1 MKPGEK
7 VALLAIIVN
16 FILFIVKY
24 AAAFFSGSI
33 SLKAEAFHTFADLIG
48 SVTVFIGLKL
58 AKRKSKLFPYGLYK
72 IENIFSVIIAGVIFY
87 TGYEIALEAKNITVA
102 AVAHSEVIILSL
114 LFSIAVTFLF
124 ARYEKKVGQ
133 KINSPMILADA
144 AHIHMDVLSNIVV
157 LGAILSNLMGYH
169 IEKFA
174 AFIVVLFIIKTGWHI
189 LIDGLRVLL
198 DASIDPESLGKVV
211 KIMEQVPEVVEIK
224 MLTGRSS
231 GAFKFIEAT
240 IVLQTHD
247 LDKAHFLVDKIE
259 YDVKKA
265 VSNIDQMLIHYEP
278 VEKEDLLYAV
288 PLTDDKSRISEHF
301 GEAKYF
307 LLAAFKKN
315 EKKPWKV
322 ECVNN
327 PYSISEKS
335 KGILTAEFLVTKG
348 VAVILVKNAF
358 DKKGPA
364 YVFSDKNIEVILT
377 TTDIPS
383 EAFKEIS
390 LSL

>member
-1 MKPGEK
+1 
-7 VALLAIIVN
+7 
-16 FILFIVKY
+16 
-24 AAAFFSGSI
+24 
-33 SLKAEAFHTFADLIG
+33 
-48 SVTVFIGLKL
+48 
-58 AKRKSKLFPYGLYK
+58 
-72 IENIFSVIIAGVIFY
+72 
-87 TGYEIALEAKNITVA
+87 
-102 AVAHSEVIILSL
+102 
-114 LFSIAVTFLF
+114 
-124 ARYEKKVGQ
+124 
-133 KINSPMILADA
+133 
-144 AHIHMDVLSNIVV
+144 
-157 LGAILSNLMGYH
+157 
-169 IEKFA
+169 
-174 AFIVVLFIIKTGWHI
+174 
-189 LIDGLRVLL
+189 
-198 DASIDPESLGKVV
+198 
-211 KIMEQVPEVVEIK
+211 MEQVPEVVEIK
-224 MLTGRSS
+224 MLTGRNS

-322 ECVNN
+322 EYVNN

-383 EAFKEIS
+383 EAFEEIS